1 MEIAIAGGSYLVVL
15 ALVVAAARRR
25 SRALWRSARGHE
37 QDGAYVSPD
46 WVEKVLVVLWPG
58 LLAVV
63 AFVVWSVVWFGFY
76 AVG

>member
-1 MEIAIAGGSYLVVL
+1 M
-15 ALVVAAARRR
+15 
-25 SRALWRSARGHE
+25 
-37 QDGAYVSPD
+37 SPD

-63 AFVVWSVVWFGFY
+63 AFVVWSVLWFGFY